1 MKIIVPITICTTRE
15 VLTLAKVLQSVLV
28 ELVRADHVRYVMY
41 KETAPEVI
49 IDLFSGATSGLNVKA
64 V

>member
-1 MKIIVPITICTTRE
+1 MICTTRD
-15 VLTLAKVLQSVLV
+15 VLTLANVLQPMLL